1 MLHAKPK
8 QAKGEGQQVAGS
20 SEVKKKMEQ
29 QLGAGQGQ
37 RAHGIG
43 ARAGGQQQAWACA
56 GLVVGPPLLGLLR
69 PGPLTCLWTSSWA
82 DLGQI
87 LNPKKKGFEPNS
99 KKRKINKIQNKR

>member
-37 RAHGIG
+37 RARGIG

-56 GLVVGPPLLGLLR
+56 GLAVGPPLLGLLR

-87 LNPKKKGFEPNS
+87 LNPKKRALS
-99 KKRKINKIQNKR
+99 LIVKKER